1 MVDKAG
7 DAEDV
12 VIAGEERDVGDKRVA
27 GEEREVGRDI
37 DLLHDCLLL

>member
-1 MVDKAG
+1 MVDTAR

-12 VIAGEERDVGDKRVA
+12 IIVCEEKDAGDKRVA

-37 DLLHDCLLL
+37 DLLHDCLSL